1 MRSHSFKPCH
11 GYQSI
16 DMRGL
21 TDSLSEGEKEPQWR
35 RPFSWPLPSVDLSS
49 FELLQF
55 SAFFFKLTHVFRL
68 CFSAILVS
76 FRFVSLLFLHTFLL
90 QLFYCVCS
98 RLRNGLAWS
107 LGLTVRPLGLSA
119 VKLLVFQLSYFGAA
133 HPMCLRVSTLLDL

>member
-21 TDSLSEGEKEPQWR
+21 TDSLSEGKKEPQCR
-35 RPFSWPLPSVDLSS
+35 RPFSWPLPSVNLSS

-55 SAFFFKLTHVFRL
+55 SAFFFELTHVFRL
-68 CFSAILVS
+68 CFSAISVS
-76 FRFVSLLFLHTFLL
+76 FRFVSLLFLHSFLL
-90 QLFYCVCS
+90 QLL
-98 RLRNGLAWS
+98 LRVQSLAKWTCLVAGSNGPS
-107 LGLTVRPLGLSA
+107 LGLCA

>member
-21 TDSLSEGEKEPQWR
+21 TDSLSEGEKEPQCR
-35 RPFSWPLPSVDLSS
+35 RPFSWPLPSVNLSS

-55 SAFFFKLTHVFRL
+55 SAFFFELTHVFRL

-76 FRFVSLLFLHTFLL
+76 FLFFCTVFCYSC
-90 QLFYCVCS
+90 YCVCS

-107 LGLTVRPLGLSA
+107 LGLTVRPLGLCA

>member
-16 DMRGL
+16 DIRGL
-21 TDSLSEGEKEPQWR
+21 TDSLSEGEKEPQSR

-76 FRFVSLLFLHTFLL
+76 FRFVSLLFFCTVFCYSC
-90 QLFYCVCS
+90 YCVCS
-98 RLRNGLAWS
+98 SLRNGLAWS
-107 LGLTVRPLGLSA
+107 LGLTVRRWAS
-119 VKLLVFQLSYFGAA
+119 VQLS
-133 HPMCLRVSTLLDL
+133 CLSFSLVILGQHIQCV